1 MSIGILGKK
10 LGMSQLF
17 DDNGNAVPVTL
28 IEAGPCRVTQLK
40 TNKCLAIFAPLE
52 GGYETRLLRRMR
64 AKGFKTFITSARGLG
79 DPEVFLLKLHGVRP
93 PHLGHQSVGR
103 NGALGEVQQVIP
115 QASELFNENDKNK
128 LLWLLEG
135 QVLSQSEL
143 ESLIEICTNDNK
155 LTIVVEMGGSRK
167 LEWKPLS
174 NYILD
179 EFES

>member
-1 MSIGILGKK
+1 MPLLLSGQKFRTDLESFG
-10 LGMSQLF
+10 
-17 DDNGNAVPVTL
+17 
-28 IEAGPCRVTQLK
+28 
-40 TNKCLAIFAPLE
+40 CLAILSPLE
-52 GGYETRLLRRMR
+52 GGAETRLLRRLR
-64 AKGFKTFITSARGLG
+64 ASGYQTQITSARGLG
-79 DPEVFLLKLHGVRP
+79 DPVVFLTQFHGIRP
-93 PHLGHQSVGR
+93 PHLWHQNVGR

-115 QASELFNENDKNK
+115 QASELINENDKNK
-128 LLWLLEG
+128 LLRLLEG

>member
-1 MSIGILGKK
+1 MPLLLTGKK
-10 LGMSQLF
+10 F
-17 DDNGNAVPVTL
+17 HND
-28 IEAGPCRVTQLK
+28 LK

-79 DPEVFLLKLHGVRP
+79 DPEVFLLKLHGIRP

-115 QASELFNENDKNK
+115 MAAELFNENDKNK

-155 LTIVVEMGGSRK
+155 LTIVVEMRGSRK

-174 NYILD
+174 NYIFD